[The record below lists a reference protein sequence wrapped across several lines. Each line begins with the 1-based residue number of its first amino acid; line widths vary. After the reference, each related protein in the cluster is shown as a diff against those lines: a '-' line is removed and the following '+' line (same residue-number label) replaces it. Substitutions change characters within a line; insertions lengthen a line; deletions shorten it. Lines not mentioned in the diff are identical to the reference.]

1 MSAFPETS
9 VTLIAKIRD
18 LPPGEDNA
26 AWVRF
31 WDSYSLAMRQFA
43 AMKGGEANADDIL
56 LRVLEKLVK
65 VLREGRY
72 DPKSGRLHSY
82 IATMILNEIRMDRRK
97 DVVRAK
103 DRQVSLDAPVD
114 AADGTRTVA
123 DTLPAPDAS
132 PDRFDAD
139 WREAVLA
146 SAVDF
151 VLNRT
156 AISARD
162 RRVYEEYVQKARP
175 IEEVAAEFNLSRNAV
190 SQIKTR
196 ISRRIV
202 DKGRELVAGLS

>member
-1 MSAFPETS
+1 MSAFPQTS

-72 DPKSGRLHSY
+72 DPKTGRLHSY
-82 IATMILNEIRMDRRK
+82 IATMILNEIRMDHRK
-97 DVVRAK
+97 DEVRAK
-103 DRQVSLDAPVD
+103 DRQISLDAPIGG
-114 AADGTRTVA
+114 ADGTRTVA
-123 DTLPAPDAS
+123 DAIPAPAS
-132 PDRFDAD
+132 QDRFDDD
-139 WREAVLA
+139 WRAAVLA

-151 VLNRT
+151 VLHKT
-156 AISARD
+156 AVSARD
-162 RRVYEEYVQKARP
+162 RRVYEEYVQKNRP
-175 IEEVAAEFNLSRNAV
+175 IEEVAAEFRLSRNSV

-202 DKGRELVAGLS
+202 DKGRELVAGLQ

>member
-9 VTLIAKIRD
+9 LTLIAKIRD
-18 LPPGEDNA
+18 LPPGQDNA

-31 WDSYSLAMRQFA
+31 WDSYALAMRQFA

-56 LRVLEKLVK
+56 LRVLAKLVT

-72 DPKSGRLHSY
+72 NPQTGRLHSY
-82 IATMILNEIRMDRRK
+82 IVTMILNEIRMDHRK
-97 DVVRAK
+97 DEVRAR
-103 DRQVSLDAPVD
+103 DRQISLDAPI
-114 AADGTRTVA
+114 AGGEGTRTVA
-123 DTLPAPDAS
+123 ETIAAP
-132 PDRFDAD
+132 PETPERLDAD
-139 WREAVLA
+139 WRAAVLA
-146 SAVDF
+146 SAEDF

-162 RRVYEEYVQKARP
+162 RRVWAEYVQKNRP
-175 IEEVAAEFNLSRNAV
+175 IEEVAAEFRLSRNAV

-202 DKGRELVAGLS
+202 DKGRELVAGMP

>member
-1 MSAFPETS
+1 MSAFPQTS

-72 DPKSGRLHSY
+72 NPENGRLHSY
-82 IATMILNEIRMDRRK
+82 IATMILNEIRMDHRK
-97 DVVRAK
+97 DEVRAK
-103 DRQVSLDAPVD
+103 DRQISLDAPIGGSGGD
-114 AADGTRTVA
+114 RTVA
-123 DTLPAPDAS
+123 DTVAAPESAD
-132 PDRFDAD
+132 PFDAD
-139 WREAVLA
+139 WRAAVLA

-151 VLNRT
+151 VLNKT

-162 RRVYEEYVQKARP
+162 RRIYEEYVQKNRP
-175 IEEVAAEFNLSRNAV
+175 IEDVAAEFRLSRNAV

-202 DKGRELVAGLS
+202 DKGRELVAGLQ

>member
-9 VTLIAKIRD
+9 LTLIAKIRD
-18 LPPGEDNA
+18 LPPGQDNA

-31 WDSYSLAMRQFA
+31 WDSYALAMRQFA

-56 LRVLEKLVK
+56 LRVLAKLVA

-72 DPKSGRLHSY
+72 DPRTGRLHSY
-82 IATMILNEIRMDRRK
+82 IAAMILNEIRMDHRK
-97 DVVRAK
+97 DEVRAR
-103 DRQVSLDAPVD
+103 DRQVSLDAPI
-114 AADGTRTVA
+114 AGGDGTRTVA
-123 DTLPAPDAS
+123 DTVAAPPEALE
-132 PDRFDAD
+132 RLDAD
-139 WREAVLA
+139 WRAAVLA
-146 SAVDF
+146 SAEDF

-162 RRVYEEYVQKARP
+162 RRVWAEYVQKNRP
-175 IEEVAAEFNLSRNAV
+175 IEEVAAEFRLSRNAV

-202 DKGRELVAGLS
+202 DKGRELVAGMP

>member
-1 MSAFPETS
+1 MSAFPPTS
-9 VTLIAKIRD
+9 ATLIAKIRD

-31 WDSYSLAMRQFA
+31 WDAYALAMRQFA
-43 AMKGGEANADDIL
+43 VMKGGEANADDVL

-72 DPKSGRLHSY
+72 DPACGRLHSY
-82 IATMILNEIRMDRRK
+82 IATMILNEIRMDHRK
-97 DVVRAK
+97 DEARARE
-103 DRQVSLDAPVD
+103 RQVSLDAPL
-114 AADGTRTVA
+114 AGSDGAHTVSDTVA
-123 DTLPAPDAS
+123 APAAS
-132 PDRFDAD
+132 PDELDAD
-139 WREAVLA
+139 WRAAVLA

-151 VLNRT
+151 VLNKT

-162 RRVYEEYVQKARP
+162 RRVYAEYVQKGRP
-175 IEEVAAEFNLSRNAV
+175 IEDVAAEFGLSRNAV

-202 DKGRELVAGLS
+202 DKGRELVAGMR